1 MPNTTTAFLQK
12 WLNISDYD
20 LALNSDFEH
29 EALHHNV
36 DLTRK
41 YYALVVKSSIEN
53 TSYNYNLSFMLDSY
67 RCIFIFNEYYD
78 LDSFLA
84 QLAPNQLVGIGTPHF
99 DLSRTIK
106 EALEALC
113 FSIADA
119 ENPIVHFDSI
129 KRFNPLINSNLAYPE
144 LRQFFDRF
152 ETLYGDTILLDT
164 FWASVLNN
172 HNFTKTAHSLH
183 VHRRTVEY
191 RLNRLHELTG
201 YNPRNIVDCIAL
213 ISAYVRWRTKN
224 LSLLLNELQSISDSM
239 LPRDRIY

>member
-1 MPNTTTAFLQK
+1 MTNTTTDFLQK

-29 EALHHNV
+29 EALRHNI

-41 YYALVVKSSIEN
+41 YYAIVAKSPLEN
-53 TSYNYNLSFMLDSY
+53 VIYTNKLAFMLDAHH
-67 RCIFIFNEYYD
+67 CILIFNEYYD
-78 LDSFLA
+78 LDKFISEL
-84 QLAPNQLVGIGTPHF
+84 PENTLVGIGTPHF

-113 FSIADA
+113 FTTPTAAIST
-119 ENPIVHFDSI
+119 VHFNSI

-152 ETLYGDTILLDT
+152 ESLYGDTTLLDT
-164 FWASVLNN
+164 FWASILNN
-172 HNFTKTAHSLH
+172 HNFTKTAINLH

-191 RLNRLHELTG
+191 RLDRLHELSG
-201 YNPRNIVDCIAL
+201 YNPRDIVDCIAL

-224 LSLLLNELQSISDSM
+224 LSLLMNELQSISDSM
-239 LPRDRIY
+239 LPRDRIF